1 MRVAPEIVLT
11 NEEHAELSKL
21 ARSKRTSVRLAL
33 RARIVLL
40 AADGTQNKDI
50 AEQLGVGRVQVSRWR
65 ERYARSRLAGIERD
79 LPRGAPP
86 VKVDAA
92 RLVELT
98 TQAKPVAAT
107 HWSTRKMAAELGVS
121 ASTVMRHWHAHG
133 LKPHIVRG
141 FKVSRDQKFVEKLED
156 IVGLYMSPPEHA
168 LVLCCDEKSQVQAL
182 DRTQPGLPLKKG
194 RAETMT
200 HDYKRNGTTTLFAAL
215 NVLDGQVIGQC
226 QQHHTHVEWLKFLK
240 KIDRETPKDKT
251 LHLIADNYA
260 THKHPVVQ
268 EWLAK
273 HPRFTMHFTPT
284 SASWLNM
291 VERFFRDITTERLRR
306 GVFTS
311 VPELIGAIDEYIAH
325 HNTQPKPFIWTKSAR
340 DILQKVI
347 RANSRLS
354 SKQNGT
360 LHYDRLAERF
370 DSFVALTAAVI
381 WAAV

>member
-1 MRVAPEIVLT
+1 MVYIGQVWRYQMRVAPAIVLT
-11 NEEHAELSKL
+11 NEERAELTKL
-21 ARSKRTSVRLAL
+21 VRSSLTSVRLSQ

-40 AADGTQNKDI
+40 AAQGMQSKDI
-50 AEQLGVGRVQVSRWR
+50 AQQLGVGRVQVFRWR
-65 ERYARSRLAGIERD
+65 RRYAESRLSGIERD

-86 VKVDAA
+86 ATVDVA

-98 TQAKPVAAT
+98 TQSKPEAAT
-107 HWSTRKMAAELGVS
+107 HWSTRTMAAEMGISAASVS
-121 ASTVMRHWHAHG
+121 RHWRANG
-133 LKPHIVRG
+133 LKPHLVRG
-141 FKVSRDQKFVEKLED
+141 FKVSRDPQFVEKLED

-182 DRTQPGLPLKKG
+182 DRTQPGLPMKKG
-194 RAETMT
+194 RAATMT

-226 QQHHTHVEWLKFLK
+226 QQQHTHVEWLKFLRQ
-240 KIDRETPKDKT
+240 IDRQTPKDKT

-260 THKHPVVQ
+260 THKHPNVQ
-268 EWLAK
+268 AWLNK
-273 HPRFTMHFTPT
+273 HRRFHMHFTPT

-311 VPELIGAIDEYIAH
+311 VPELVAAINEYVAH
-325 HNTQPKPFIWTKSAR
+325 HNVNPKPFIWTKTAR

-354 SKQNGT
+354 SKQNAT
-360 LHYDRLAERF
+360 LQ
-370 DSFVALTAAVI
+370 
-381 WAAV
+381 

>member
-1 MRVAPEIVLT
+1 MRVAPKIELT
-11 NEEHAELSKL
+11 DEERAALTKLIRSKL
-21 ARSKRTSVRLAL
+21 TSVRLAQ

-40 AADGTQNKDI
+40 AAQGLQNKEI
-50 AEQLGVGRVQVSRWR
+50 AGQLDVGRVQVSRWR
-65 ERYARSRLAGIERD
+65 ERFSELRLAGIERD

-86 VKVDAA
+86 VKVDVA

-98 TQAKPVAAT
+98 TQSTPEAAT
-107 HWSTRKMAAELGVS
+107 HWSTRTMGQALGVS
-121 ASTVMRHWHAHG
+121 AASVSRHWRAHG
-133 LKPHIVRG
+133 LKPHLVRG
-141 FKVSRDQKFVEKLED
+141 FKVSRDPQFVEKLED
-156 IVGLYMSPPEHA
+156 IVGLYLSPPEHA

-194 RAETMT
+194 RAATMT

-226 QQHHTHVEWLKFLK
+226 QQRHTHAEWLKFLK
-240 KIDRETPKDKT
+240 TIDRETPKDKT

-260 THKHPVVQ
+260 THKHPNVQ
-268 EWLAK
+268 KWLKK
-273 HPRFTMHFTPT
+273 HPRFHMHFTPT

-311 VPELIGAIDEYIAH
+311 VPELVTAIDDYVAH
-325 HNTQPKPFIWTKSAR
+325 HNTNPKPFIWTKSAR

-354 SKQNGT
+354 SKQNAT
-360 LHYDRLAERF
+360 LH
-370 DSFVALTAAVI
+370 
-381 WAAV
+381 

>member
-1 MRVAPEIVLT
+1 M
-11 NEEHAELSKL
+11 
-21 ARSKRTSVRLAL
+21 
-33 RARIVLL
+33 
-40 AADGTQNKDI
+40 
-50 AEQLGVGRVQVSRWR
+50 
-65 ERYARSRLAGIERD
+65 RLAGIERD

-86 VKVDAA
+86 KKVDIA

-98 TQAKPVAAT
+98 TQSKPEAAT
-107 HWSTRKMAAELGVS
+107 HWSTRKMAEVLGVHS
-121 ASTVMRHWHAHG
+121 SSISRHWRAAG

-141 FKVSRDQKFVEKLED
+141 FKVSRDPNFVEKLED

-194 RAETMT
+194 RAATMT

-215 NVLDGQVIGQC
+215 NVLDGQIIGQC
-226 QQHHTHVEWLKFLK
+226 QQRHTHAEWLKFLK

-260 THKHPVVQ
+260 THKHPTVQ
-268 EWLAK
+268 AWLDK
-273 HPRFTMHFTPT
+273 HPRFVMHFTPT

-311 VPELIGAIDEYIAH
+311 VPELVAAIDEYVAH
-325 HNTQPKPFIWTKSAR
+325 HNTDPKPFIWTKSAR

-354 SKQNGT
+354 SKQNAA
-360 LHYDRLAERF
+360 LH
-370 DSFVALTAAVI
+370 
-381 WAAV
+381 